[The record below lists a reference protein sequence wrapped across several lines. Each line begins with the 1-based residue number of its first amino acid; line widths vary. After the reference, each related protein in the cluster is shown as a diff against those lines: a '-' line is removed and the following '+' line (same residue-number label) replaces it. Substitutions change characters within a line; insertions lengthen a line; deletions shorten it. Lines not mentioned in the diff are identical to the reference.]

1 MTDNRGPIAKNLR
14 QRLFK
19 VITPVALTIVILTA
33 TIVIGAARLLI
44 FPLYTDTVSI
54 LLENLA
60 RNLAAVQNSPRETE
74 KILQSASSNGKFSC
88 LLGTPEKIEF
98 NPTGLE
104 NAPALMRQAIALL
117 EPEKRSRVTISGF
130 GPGLRLLGVI
140 RVAGDTFLV
149 ISEDSRSFAVPY
161 MKIFTYGF
169 ILVMIGVG
177 LAVWVSS
184 KMIFAPLWARMEE
197 LENALRRYGQGHLD
211 QRLKLDE
218 NIARDGFLLV
228 YFEFNRMADT
238 IEALARE
245 KEKRAQAERTWLA
258 GLAHD
263 LNTPMTIMRGHAENL
278 VEHGHGLTAVERR
291 QRLSEILVQALY
303 MQALVDDLL
312 TQATARLATLKL
324 NPERIEL
331 AGLYDILID
340 TFHYP
345 AQRKGVILVADDD
358 GLSVTADALRLRQIL
373 VNLIRNALTHAGSL
387 SCIELLAERAGRGVL
402 IIVQDDGDGIDPV
415 QAETI
420 FNSGQR
426 GDSSRVKGWG
436 LGLAVVRMLAEA
448 HGGAC
453 RAGKGPEGGARFE
466 IWLPDKPARN
476 DSLDH
481 QPKNRRTDKEVCD
494 HDSENPAG

>member
-1 MTDNRGPIAKNLR
+1 MTHNRGPIAKNLR

-19 VITPVALTIVILTA
+19 VITPVTLTIVILTA
-33 TIVIGAARLLI
+33 IIVIGAARLLI

-60 RNLAAVQNSPRETE
+60 RNINTVQDSPR
-74 KILQSASSNGKFSC
+74 KIEEILRAASSNGKFSC
-88 LLGTPEKIEF
+88 LLGNPEKIEF

-104 NAPALMRQAIALL
+104 KAPELMRQATGLL
-117 EPEKRSRVTISGF
+117 TPGQRSRVVISGF
-130 GPGLRLLGVI
+130 GPSLRLLGVI
-140 RVAGDTFLV
+140 QVSANTFLV
-149 ISEDSRSFAVPY
+149 ISEDSHSFAVPY
-161 MKIFTYGF
+161 MKIFMYGF

-177 LAVWVSS
+177 LAVGISS
-184 KMIFAPLWARMEE
+184 RMIFAPLWARMEE
-197 LENALRRYGQGHLD
+197 LEDALRRYGQGHLD
-211 QRLKLDE
+211 QRLNLDE

-278 VEHGHGLTAVERR
+278 VEHGHDLTAAERR

-324 NPERIEL
+324 TPERIEL

-345 AQRKGVILVADDD
+345 AQRKGVILIADDG

-387 SCIELLAERAGRGVL
+387 NCIELLAERAGRGVL
-402 IIVQDDGDGIDPV
+402 IIVQDDGSGIDPD

-426 GDSSRVKGWG
+426 GNTSRVKGWG
-436 LGLAVVRMLAEA
+436 LGLAVVKMLAEA

-453 RAGKGPEGGARFE
+453 RVKKGPEGGARFE
-466 IWLPDKPARN
+466 IWFPDEPVRCDRIK
-476 DSLDH
+476 H
-481 QPKNRRTDKEVCD
+481 QPENRDENEVCD
-494 HDSENPAG
+494 HDRENSAG